1 MKKAGQVLFSHDHAR
16 YEHTQGANHAGQHA
30 HGVLDDRR
38 QYDLKE
44 KEGHANGHGKD
55 VDVKKHLPKGDTAFP
70 AHEDHAV
77 GPDKNCWTALYM
89 QA

>member
-1 MKKAGQVLFSHDHAR
+1 MTMPVTSILK
-16 YEHTQGANHAGQHA
+16 GANHAGQHA